1 MTLDDRQEYLFSLFA
16 LSDETL
22 QLEADDAFINMCG
35 DADESIRYVMCV
47 DEQKKRENRIKYGN
61 YEKYQ
66 AAVLVRPV

>member
-35 DADESIRYVMCV
+35 DPDESIRYVMCV
-47 DEQKKRENRIKYGN
+47 DEQKAREHKKQYGY
-61 YEKYQ
+61 YEKHTV
-66 AAVLVRPV
+66 ASLVRPV